1 MTFVLCSYGSELFPV
16 VLPYLYPLA
25 HICQHGSIYST
36 LAVATE
42 RFLSVCRPDR
52 CLLQGEKGVKI
63 ENTFSKYFQLWG
75 EPIYNLLYSKCGI
88 N

>member
-52 CLLQGEKGVKI
+52 CLLQGDLIIIHIELQGHLIIINIEK
-63 ENTFSKYFQLWG
+63 
-75 EPIYNLLYSKCGI
+75 
-88 N
+88 